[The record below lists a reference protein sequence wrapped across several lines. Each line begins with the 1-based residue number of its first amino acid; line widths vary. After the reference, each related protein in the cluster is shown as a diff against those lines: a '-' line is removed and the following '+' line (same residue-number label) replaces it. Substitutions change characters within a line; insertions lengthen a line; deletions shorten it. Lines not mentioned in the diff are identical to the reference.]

1 MKSFMSWM
9 KNKENQYDYSDVI
22 RLANLANIDEK
33 ELEKYSK
40 KQLID
45 GINTEKEHSLNKK
58 LDVIGKHEERILK
71 IALAHLEEDKEY
83 YTKLK
88 NCVEKTN

>member
-1 MKSFMSWM
+1 ME
-9 KNKENQYDYSDVI
+9 NKENKYDYNDVI
-22 RLANLANIDEK
+22 RLANLANIDK
-33 ELEKYSK
+33 EELKKYNK

-45 GINTEKEHSLNKK
+45 GINTEKEHSLIKK

-88 NCVEKTN
+88 SCVEKNIN

>member
-1 MKSFMSWM
+1 ME
-9 KNKENQYDYSDVI
+9 NKENKYDYNDVI
-22 RLANLANIDEK
+22 RLANLANIDK
-33 ELEKYSK
+33 EELKKYDK

-45 GINTEKEHSLNKK
+45 GINAEKEHSLIKK

-88 NCVEKTN
+88 SCVEKNIN